1 MEKKDLKLIVQIPC
15 LNEENTLPIT
25 LRDIPRQIEGIS
37 KVEILVIDDGSTDRT
52 GEVAKAC
59 GVEHIIRFAK
69 TRGLARAFDAGI
81 DAALKLGADIVV
93 NTDADNQYRGE
104 DIAKLVKPILERRA
118 DIVVGCRDIDN
129 IKHFSLLKKK
139 LQKLGSWVVRQIS
152 GTSMPDATTGFR
164 AYDKRALLEINI
176 VSNFSYTLETI
187 IEAGNKNLAI
197 ATVFVRVNEPLRKS
211 RLFKNS
217 FQYIIK
223 SAGTILRIYTMYEAL
238 KVFLAIGLAIFSGGF
253 IIFLRYIYFYIFN
266 LNPAGHVQ
274 SLIFATVLLLLGFQI
289 MVFGF
294 VADLISSNRKLLED
308 ALVKVKK
315 IELSNMKRD

>member
-1 MEKKDLKLIVQIPC
+1 
-15 LNEENTLPIT
+15 
-25 LRDIPRQIEGIS
+25 
-37 KVEILVIDDGSTDRT
+37 
-52 GEVAKAC
+52 
-59 GVEHIIRFAK
+59 
-69 TRGLARAFDAGI
+69 
-81 DAALKLGADIVV
+81 
-93 NTDADNQYRGE
+93 
-104 DIAKLVKPILERRA
+104 
-118 DIVVGCRDIDN
+118 
-129 IKHFSLLKKK
+129 
-139 LQKLGSWVVRQIS
+139 
-152 GTSMPDATTGFR
+152 MPDATTGFR